1 MFLRPVARP
10 LGWGVVVAVVL
21 LAVEA
26 LVVIALQQV
35 VGDAFGAVFLLGVLV
50 ISAGW
55 GFALAIAMSLANAL
69 VYVLFHIEDDSDGL
83 VPALLVFLVLALLV
97 NVLGGQARLRAE
109 EADQRRRE
117 VEAAHARVAALADQ
131 QTALRRVATLVAGG
145 ANPTEVHPVA
155 VRELAGGLG
164 AEHVTLVEFTGEDE
178 CVVLAECDSGRR
190 PHFAVGERLSLAGQ
204 SVVGAVR
211 RTGRPARI
219 DDYDAVAGSIP
230 ERLRAFG
237 LRSGVGTPVVVD
249 GRVRAALVVGS
260 ALPTP
265 LPPETEPRI
274 ADFADLIATAI
285 FNAESRA
292 EIAASRAR
300 VVAAAD
306 QARRGFERDLHDGAQ
321 QRIVSLGLELR
332 AVEASIDPAQTAL
345 RDHLRAVVEGLGG
358 LYTDLQ
364 ELSRGLHPAVLSKG
378 GLIPALKALG
388 RRSPVPVRL
397 DLTIPDR
404 LPESVEVAAYYV
416 VAEALT
422 NAAKHAA
429 AAEVTITAVA
439 GRGVLSLSVG
449 DDGVGGAASGPGTG
463 LLGLKDRVEA
473 LAGRLDIASPT
484 GGGTTLTAVFP
495 IAPAAR

>member
-10 LGWGVVVAVVL
+10 LGWGVLVAVVL

-26 LVVIALQQV
+26 LVVIALQHV

-55 GFALAIAMSLANAL
+55 GFALAIAMSLASAL

-117 VEAAHARVAALADQ
+117 VEAAHARVAALAEQ

-145 ANPTEVHPVA
+145 ANPVDVHPVA
-155 VRELAGGLG
+155 VRELARGLG
-164 AEHVTLVEFTGEDE
+164 AEHVTLVEFTGEQE

-190 PHFAVGERLSLAGQ
+190 PHFAVGERLSLEGR
-204 SVVGAVR
+204 SVVGSVR
-211 RTGRPARI
+211 RTGRPSRI
-219 DDYDAVAGSIP
+219 DDYDAVDGAIP
-230 ERLRAFG
+230 ERLRTFG
-237 LRSGVGTPVVVD
+237 LRSGVGVPVVVD
-249 GRVRAALVVGS
+249 GQVRAAVVVGS

-292 EIAASRAR
+292 EIAASRVR

-321 QRIVSLGLELR
+321 QRIVSLGLQLRAMEASVGPEHAVLQEELR
-332 AVEASIDPAQTAL
+332 AVVD
-345 RDHLRAVVEGLGG
+345 GLGG
-358 LYTDLQ
+358 LYSDLQ

-397 DLTIPDR
+397 DLTVPDR

-416 VAEALT
+416 VAEALA
-422 NAAKHAA
+422 NAAKHAQASEVIVTA
-429 AAEVTITAVA
+429 AADEA
-439 GRGVLSLSVG
+439 VLSLSIR
-449 DDGVGGAASGPGTG
+449 DDGVGGAATGPGSG
-463 LLGLKDRVEA
+463 LLGLKDRIEA
-473 LAGRLDIASPT
+473 LAGQLDVVSPP
-484 GGGTTLTAVFP
+484 GGGTTLTAAVP
-495 IAPAAR
+495 IVR